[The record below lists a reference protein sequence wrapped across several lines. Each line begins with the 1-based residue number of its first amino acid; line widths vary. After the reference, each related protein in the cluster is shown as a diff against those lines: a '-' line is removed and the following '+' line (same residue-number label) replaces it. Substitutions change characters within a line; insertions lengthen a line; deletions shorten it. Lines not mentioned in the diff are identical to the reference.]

1 VGALA
6 GLHDVQAGLEL
17 DVIAAVVIGGGSLNG
32 GEGLV
37 TGTLVGALLIELL
50 VNGCSKLELPVE
62 LRFIIIGLIIVI
74 VSAVTRRRQRQVR

>member
-62 LRFIIIGLIIVI
+62 LGFIIIGLIIVI
-74 VSAVTRRRQRQVR
+74 VSAVNMWRQRQVR